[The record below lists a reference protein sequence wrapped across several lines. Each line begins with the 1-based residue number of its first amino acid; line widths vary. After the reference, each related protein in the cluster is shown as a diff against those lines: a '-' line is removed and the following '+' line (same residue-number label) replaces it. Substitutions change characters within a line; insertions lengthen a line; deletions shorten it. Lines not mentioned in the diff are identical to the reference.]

1 MTLHHFNF
9 IMGNEDDAEINYL
22 FLCIGI
28 SYRSQMAERWA
39 NKLLGKEWSEFQRV
53 RDQIRE
59 RIKKI

>member
-1 MTLHHFNF
+1 
-9 IMGNEDDAEINYL
+9 MGNEDDAEINYL